1 MKTSRLIKALFLV
14 SALLLWQCVFAE
26 VVTEK
31 QARQRAADFFAA
43 AEVKTKASTTRPEDF
58 KLVGTFPKTA
68 TKASPISAPA
78 MYIFDRPAGGYVI
91 VSGDDVA
98 RSVLGYSLSGQFPIS
113 DIPDNLRALLQWYAD
128 IIDFARQQ
136 HWATNPMAAA
146 DGLNP
151 ANTIKLQTAQWSQRH
166 PSNDLVEEIEGKKP
180 PIGCVATAIAI
191 VMRYHKWP
199 NKGTGTL
206 PAYDHK
212 YNGITYHVDGI
223 TLGHE
228 YDWEKMP
235 ENASNCNEEEAAQ
248 IARLLYDVAVMCQMD
263 FEPGGSGASS
273 YQSAMRLPKYFD
285 YDNSI
290 RFIDRKCIL
299 DDGEWERLL
308 VQEIDTGRPVIYSG
322 GRPGGAHA
330 FVIDGYNGRYF
341 SINYGWGGG
350 SSNGFYTVTPVEGHE
365 EELLLYYS
373 GQGMICEIMPNSGG
387 VPQPNLISRSND
399 ILLPPDFSIGK
410 AFYLSIGIDN
420 YAYGFP
426 SLDFCFLLYDRWG
439 SVKERIS
446 SSVEIR
452 EFHDYGYSTFGV
464 SSYCK
469 ITQELK
475 DGDMIAVAAQDAQS
489 GEWIPI
495 RQSRVGTICFTT
507 RPMADLVEIGY
518 VETSIREKTDFFLK
532 VYKDFCWELLQETR
546 NGYQTIL
553 DNTLTFVLEDNAMSF
568 RYFWKDNGEY
578 GYGFDSV
585 CDTLVYDI
593 WVPSGNYILRI
604 RNPLTNEIMNIN
616 LEL

>member
-1 MKTSRLIKALFLV
+1 MKSSRLIKALFLV

-43 AEVKTKASTTRPEDF
+43 AEVKTKASATRPDDF
-58 KLVGTFPKTA
+58 KLVGTFPEAA
-68 TKASPISAPA
+68 TKASPASAPA
-78 MYIFDRPAGGYVI
+78 MYIFDRPAGGYAI

-98 RSVLGYSLSGQFPIS
+98 RPVLGYSLSGQFPIS

-136 HWATNPMAAA
+136 HWASSPTAAV
-146 DGLNP
+146 DGPDP
-151 ANTIKLQTAQWSQRH
+151 ANTVKLQTAQWGQGH

-206 PAYDHK
+206 PSYDHK

-228 YDWEKMP
+228 YNWEKMP

-273 YQSAMRLPKYFD
+273 DQSAMRLPKYFD
-285 YDNSI
+285 YDNRI
-290 RFIDRKCIL
+290 RFDERKFIP
-299 DDGEWERLL
+299 DDDEWERQL
-308 VQEIDTGRPVIYSG
+308 VQEIDSGRPVIYSG

-330 FVIDGYNGRYF
+330 FVIDGYNGHYF
-341 SINYGWGGG
+341 SINYGWSGYA
-350 SSNGFYTVTPVEGHE
+350 NGFYTVTPVEGHE
-365 EELLLYYS
+365 EELVLYYS
-373 GQGMICEIMPNSGG
+373 GQGMIYEIMPDSGEAS
-387 VPQPNLISRSND
+387 QPNLISRSNE
-399 ILLPPDFSIGK
+399 ILLPPDFSVGK
-410 AFYLSIGIDN
+410 EFYLSLAIDN
-420 YAYGFP
+420 YAYGDP

-439 SVKERIS
+439 SIKERIS

-452 EFHDYGYSTFGV
+452 EYHDYGYSVFAV
-464 SSYCK
+464 NSYCK
-469 ITQELK
+469 ITKELK

-495 RQSRVGTICFTT
+495 RQSRVGTIHFTS
-507 RPMADLVEIGY
+507 RPIEDLIEIGY
-518 VETSIREKTDFFLK
+518 VEESIREKTDFYLK
-532 VYKDFCWELLQETR
+532 VFKDYCWELLKETR
-546 NGYQTIL
+546 NGYQPIL
-553 DNTLTFVLEDNAMSF
+553 NNTHTFLIKDDAMSF
-568 RYFWKDNGEY
+568 RYFWNDNGEY

-585 CDTLVYDI
+585 CDTLVYEI
-593 WVPSGNYILRI
+593 WVPTGNYILCV
-604 RNPLTNEIMNIN
+604 RNPLTNEIKNIN